1 MSCHLY
7 FTTVKQDGVNNM
19 VGKGKFI
26 YIKGKNQDSIFVKD
40 SAFPYNHEEDLAF
53 PLSKFSTDQLFKVKA
68 QIATEL
74 ENRMDLDEV
83 TEANLEKLKAIIADA
98 DTSIIAQLLRQTL
111 DRLEI
116 VSADEKRAKT
126 RQQILE
132 DELKNRMKQA
142 GVSEMKF
149 DKAIQATYR
158 KELVYNVGEDGW
170 DTVYGG
176 IVGSAIEGQRKEL
189 SKVVTDTLM
198 DYGLDDGGFGDVL
211 LDALIANVKTK
222 FTAVDAFSIMQ
233 KRLTSTTLTELVK
246 QGEALPQGIVSQE
259 ISKLKIKRTK

>member
-1 MSCHLY
+1 MA
-7 FTTVKQDGVNNM
+7 
-19 VGKGKFI
+19 GKGKFL
-26 YIKGKNQDSIFVKD
+26 YIKGGNKDSIFVKD
-40 SAFPYNHEEDLAF
+40 SAFPYNADEDLAF

-83 TEANLEKLKAIIADA
+83 TEANLEKLKATIADA

-158 KELVYNVGEDGW
+158 KEFVYNVGEDGW

-176 IVGSAIEGQRKEL
+176 IVGNAIEGQRKGLEEAIIAVL
-189 SKVVTDTLM
+189 EAEKTPNAKQIAEFALNAVTST
-198 DYGLDDGGFGDVL
+198 
-211 LDALIANVKTK
+211 VKHS

>member
-1 MSCHLY
+1 
-7 FTTVKQDGVNNM
+7 M
-19 VGKGKFI
+19 VGKGKFL

-83 TEANLEKLKAIIADA
+83 TEANLEKLKAKIADA

-176 IVGSAIEGQRKEL
+176 IVGSAIEGQRKGLEEAIIAVL
-189 SKVVTDTLM
+189 EAEKTPNAKQIAEFALNAVTST
-198 DYGLDDGGFGDVL
+198 
-211 LDALIANVKTK
+211 VKHR

>member
-1 MSCHLY
+1 MA
-7 FTTVKQDGVNNM
+7 
-19 VGKGKFI
+19 GKGKFL
-26 YIKGKNQDSIFVKD
+26 YIKGKNKDGIFVKD
-40 SAFPYNHEEDLAF
+40 SAFHYNPDEDLAF

-83 TEANLEKLKAIIADA
+83 TEANLEKLKATIADA

-176 IVGSAIEGQRKEL
+176 IVGNALDGQRKKISQAVAE
-189 SKVVTDTLM
+189 VLM
-198 DYGLDDGGFGDVL
+198 DRGADDQFVDEITNEVIDAIILD
-211 LDALIANVKTK
+211 VKDE
-222 FTAVDAFSIMQ
+222 FVAVDAFSIMQ